1 MKTPKNKVGEKEME
15 KFVSKKIKMK
25 TAARLAAV
33 QACYMIEYGQ
43 LPVDEVIRDFT
54 TGQVGRYVIKE
65 DINASEELEEV
76 SEMDSDYFTRIV
88 RSVQAN
94 KEELEKSLSL
104 FLKEGWSFERMDGTL
119 RALFLCAIYE
129 LINTLDVDAKV
140 IIQEYVDLAYA
151 FFSKGEPKMGCW
163 IRWLNPVKSSSSGQ
177 LIQILR
183 VGCSCHVFL
192 YTLSCRHS

>member
-76 SEMDSDYFTRIV
+76 SEMDSDFFV
-88 RSVQAN
+88 
-94 KEELEKSLSL
+94 
-104 FLKEGWSFERMDGTL
+104 FEG
-119 RALFLCAIYE
+119 
-129 LINTLDVDAKV
+129 
-140 IIQEYVDLAYA
+140 
-151 FFSKGEPKMGCW
+151 
-163 IRWLNPVKSSSSGQ
+163 
-177 LIQILR
+177 R
-183 VGCSCHVFL
+183 VVF
-192 YTLSCRHS
+192 